1 MNYTKSQEAH
11 LLRRAEKYRT
21 IDEIRRANT
30 KQGKFERSYL
40 HYDWHDDFE
49 ASHIDNVDNDSLS
62 LAGRRDF
69 SLRSPAEQA
78 QFDLDLE
85 YYETLLAKTDTW
97 LLIVFRAV
105 FYGFSYRDI
114 GIKKDTWRR
123 KIEQIEKILR
133 HEA

>member
-78 QFDLDLE
+78 QFNIDFE
-85 YYETLLAKTDTW
+85 YYEEKLGRIDTW

-105 FYGFSYRDI
+105 FYGYSWQDI
-114 GIKKDTWRR
+114 GLPKRTWWNYFE
-123 KIEQIEKILR
+123 KIENILAR
-133 HEA
+133 EG